1 MKDWLEKHLKELNVT
16 TTMDRPEG
24 FCRLGYSEEEWQ
36 AIDVFVR
43 MAEEIGLK
51 VRRDEAGN
59 AIARWEADGKY
70 AEDFPAIAVGSH
82 VDTVKGG
89 GGYDGVAGVL
99 CGLAAVKKLKEEG
112 FHPSSPIE
120 VICFASEES
129 GRFGVSTIG
138 SKAMSGLLNKQEVED
153 VPDENGVTI
162 RQAVEEMGLSWDTID
177 QAERPETALK
187 SFIELHIE
195 QGTRIEDA
203 RAEFGA
209 VTAVACPI
217 RLKVIIKGQMGHTG
231 TTPMGERKD
240 ALVAASPLI
249 SFISETAESLS
260 SSNEVPIV
268 ATASTIELKPN
279 AMNVI
284 PGIVELGIDIRS
296 VDDSLKREM
305 EELIR
310 QKCSQHSSSFGVKI
324 EVNTLVNNPSIL
336 LDDEVCSKLQ
346 QAGESL
352 GHKALVLESGAGH
365 DVMNMAA
372 KWPSGLL
379 FIPCKNG
386 LSHHPEEYASLEN
399 LEMGTEIIAQ
409 YLKNEAS
416 I

>member
-1 MKDWLEKHLKELNVT
+1 MKDWLEKHLKELNLT

-24 FCRLGYSEEEWQ
+24 FCRLGYTEEEWK
-36 AIDVFVR
+36 AIDVFVSI
-43 MAEEIGLK
+43 AEEIGLK

-59 AIARWEADGKY
+59 AIARWEPEEKGM
-70 AEDFPAIAVGSH
+70 ETSPAVAVGSH

-99 CGLAAVKKLKEEG
+99 CGLAAIKKLKEEG
-112 FHPSSPIE
+112 YLPASPIE

-129 GRFGVSTIG
+129 SRFGVSTIG
-138 SKAMSGLLNKQEVED
+138 SKAMSGLLNKKEVGD
-153 VPDENGVTI
+153 VPDESGITI
-162 RQAVEEMGLSWDTID
+162 RQAVEKMGISWKTID

-195 QGTRIEDA
+195 QGTRVEDA
-203 RAEFGA
+203 GAEFGA

-217 RLKVIIKGQMGHTG
+217 RLKVIINGQMGHTG
-231 TTPMGERKD
+231 TTPMGNRKD

-249 SFISETAESLS
+249 TFISESAESLS
-260 SSNEVPIV
+260 SSSAVPIV

-284 PGIVELGIDIRS
+284 PGIVEIGVDIRS
-296 VDDSLKREM
+296 VDDSLKKEM
-305 EELIR
+305 ERLIR
-310 QKCSQHSSSFGVKI
+310 QKCSQLSSTFGVTM
-324 EVNTLVNNPSIL
+324 EVNTLVHNPSVQ
-336 LDDEVCSKLQ
+336 LDDKVRNKLQ
-346 QAGESL
+346 QSGESL
-352 GHKALVLESGAGH
+352 GYKALVLESGAGH

-386 LSHHPEEYASLEN
+386 LSHHPEEYASLED
-399 LEMGTEIIAQ
+399 LEMGSAIIAQ
-409 YLKNEAS
+409 YIKSEAS

>member
-1 MKDWLEKHLKELNVT
+1 MNEWLDKYLKALNLT
-16 TTMDRPEG
+16 DSMNQAEG
-24 FCRLGYSEEEWQ
+24 FCRLGYTGEEWR
-36 AIDVFVR
+36 AIDVFVSI
-43 MAEEIGLK
+43 AEDIGLK

-59 AIARWEADGKY
+59 AIARWES
-70 AEDFPAIAVGSH
+70 ENSSPAVATGSH

-112 FHPSSPIE
+112 FEPASPIE

-129 GRFGVSTIG
+129 SRFGVSTIG
-138 SKAMSGLLNKQEVED
+138 SKAMSGLLNKSEVED
-153 VPDENGVTI
+153 VTDEDGITI
-162 RQAVEEMGLSWDTID
+162 RQAVEGMGLSWEAIEK
-177 QAERPETALK
+177 AERPESALK

-203 RAEFGA
+203 GADFGA

-217 RLKVIIKGQMGHTG
+217 RLKVIINGQMGHTG
-231 TTPMGERKD
+231 TTPMGKRKD
-240 ALVAASPLI
+240 AFVAAAPLV
-249 SFISETAESLS
+249 SFISETALSLS
-260 SSNEVPIV
+260 DSNAVPIV
-268 ATASTIELKPN
+268 ATASTFELKPN

-284 PGIVELGIDIRS
+284 PGTVELGVDIRS
-296 VDDSLKREM
+296 VDDSLKKEM

-310 QKCSQHSSSFGVKI
+310 EKCLQLSESFGVKI
-324 EVNTLVNNPSIL
+324 EVKTLVHNPSVQ
-336 LDDEVCSKLQ
+336 LDEAVMRKLQ
-346 QAGESL
+346 QSGESL
-352 GHKALVLESGAGH
+352 GYKVLVLESGAGH

-386 LSHHPEEYASLEN
+386 LSHHPEEFASIEDLR
-399 LEMGTEIIAQ
+399 MGTEIIAQ
-409 YLKNEAS
+409 YLKNETS

>member
-1 MKDWLEKHLKELNVT
+1 MNEWLDKYLKALNLT
-16 TTMDRPEG
+16 DSMNQAKG
-24 FCRLGYSEEEWQ
+24 FCRLGYTEEEWR
-36 AIDVFVR
+36 AIDVFVSI
-43 MAEEIGLK
+43 AEDMGLK

-59 AIARWEADGKY
+59 AIARWEA
-70 AEDFPAIAVGSH
+70 EDSSPAVATGSH

-112 FHPSSPIE
+112 FEPASPIE

-129 GRFGVSTIG
+129 SRFGVSTIG
-138 SKAMSGLLNKQEVED
+138 SKAMSGLLNKSEVED
-153 VPDENGVTI
+153 VTDEDGITI
-162 RQAVEEMGLSWDTID
+162 RQAVEGMGLSWEAIEK
-177 QAERPETALK
+177 AERPESALK

-203 RAEFGA
+203 GADFGA

-217 RLKVIIKGQMGHTG
+217 RLKVIINGQMGHTG
-231 TTPMGERKD
+231 TTPMGKRKD
-240 ALVAASPLI
+240 AFVAAAPLV
-249 SFISETAESLS
+249 SFISETALSLS
-260 SSNEVPIV
+260 ASNAVPIV
-268 ATASTIELKPN
+268 ATASTFELKPN

-284 PGIVELGIDIRS
+284 PGTVELGVDIRS
-296 VDDSLKREM
+296 VEDSLKKEM

-310 QKCSQHSSSFGVKI
+310 EKCLQLSESFGVKI
-324 EVNTLVNNPSIL
+324 EVKTLVHNPSVQ
-336 LDDEVCSKLQ
+336 LDEAVMRKLQ
-346 QAGESL
+346 QSGETL
-352 GHKALVLESGAGH
+352 GYKALVLESGAGH

-386 LSHHPEEYASLEN
+386 LSHHPEEFASIEDLR
-399 LEMGTEIIAQ
+399 MGTEIIAQ
-409 YLKNEAS
+409 YLKNETS

>member
-1 MKDWLEKHLKELNVT
+1 MKEWLDKQLKALNLTDSMVQA
-16 TTMDRPEG
+16 EG
-24 FCRLGYSEEEWQ
+24 FCRLGYTEEEWR
-36 AIDVFVR
+36 AIDVFVSI
-43 MAEEIGLK
+43 AEDMGLK

-59 AIARWEADGKY
+59 AIARWEAKDSS
-70 AEDFPAIAVGSH
+70 PAVAVGSH

-112 FHPSSPIE
+112 FEPASPIE

-129 GRFGVSTIG
+129 SRFGVSTIG
-138 SKAMSGLLNKQEVED
+138 SKAMSGLLNKSEVED
-153 VPDENGVTI
+153 VTDEDGITI
-162 RQAVEEMGLSWDTID
+162 RQAVEGMGLSWEAIEK
-177 QAERPETALK
+177 AERPESALK

-203 RAEFGA
+203 GADFGA

-217 RLKVIIKGQMGHTG
+217 RLKVIINGQMGHTG
-231 TTPMGERKD
+231 TTPMGKRKD
-240 ALVAASPLI
+240 AFVAAAPLV
-249 SFISETAESLS
+249 SFISETALSLS
-260 SSNEVPIV
+260 ASNAVPIV
-268 ATASTIELKPN
+268 ATASTFELKPN

-284 PGIVELGIDIRS
+284 PGTVELGVDIRS
-296 VDDSLKREM
+296 VEDSLKKEM

-310 QKCSQHSSSFGVKI
+310 EKCLQLSESFGVKI
-324 EVNTLVNNPSIL
+324 EVKTLVHNPSVQ
-336 LDDEVCSKLQ
+336 LDEAVMRKLQ
-346 QAGESL
+346 QSGETL
-352 GHKALVLESGAGH
+352 GYKALVLESGAGH

-386 LSHHPEEYASLEN
+386 LSHHPEEFASIEDLR
-399 LEMGTEIIAQ
+399 MGTEIIAQ
-409 YLKNEAS
+409 YLKNETS